1 MTPSSDLR
9 VLFRVAAGPRRGFGH
24 LVRCIS
30 LARAMGV
37 RPLLCLRGPAT
48 VVETAIAL
56 GADILTDATPRSIAL
71 LRPDVVVVDDPIPGA
86 TRSWIAAARRAG
98 AVVVTVHDLG
108 LGWTDGDV
116 IIDGSITR
124 TLHVEPTRVA
134 LRGAKYAILDPRLAA
149 SRRRRRTD
157 EGRRVLVALG
167 GGPRREIARE
177 IAEAIVAADPRAQI
191 RIAGGFATRPAA
203 PSKNITWLGPARG
216 LGDELSRATV
226 AVVGGGVS
234 LYEACATGVPTVT
247 VPVVPSQTPTV
258 RAFARTGAAIG
269 MPLRASGR
277 RTAAAV
283 VELLDD
289 PRRRAMLRRRSMR
302 LVDGRGAARA
312 AAAVLSFAE
321 RKRL

>member
-30 LARAMGV
+30 LARAMGI

-56 GADILTDATPRSIAL
+56 GADVLTDATPRSIAL
-71 LRPDVVVVDDPIPGA
+71 LQPDVVVVDDPIPSA
-86 TRSWIAAARRAG
+86 TRSWVDAARRAG

-124 TLHVEPTRVA
+124 TLRVEPTRVA

-149 SRRRRRTD
+149 SRRSRRMD
-157 EGRRVLVALG
+157 DGRRVLVALG

-177 IAEAIVAADPRAQI
+177 IADN
-191 RIAGGFATRPAA
+191 T
-203 PSKNITWLGPARG
+203 S
-216 LGDELSRATV
+216 
-226 AVVGGGVS
+226 AVVN
-234 LYEACATGVPTVT
+234 PT
-247 VPVVPSQTPTV
+247 PQT
-258 RAFARTGAAIG
+258 
-269 MPLRASGR
+269 
-277 RTAAAV
+277 
-283 VELLDD
+283 
-289 PRRRAMLRRRSMR
+289 
-302 LVDGRGAARA
+302 
-312 AAAVLSFAE
+312 
-321 RKRL
+321 